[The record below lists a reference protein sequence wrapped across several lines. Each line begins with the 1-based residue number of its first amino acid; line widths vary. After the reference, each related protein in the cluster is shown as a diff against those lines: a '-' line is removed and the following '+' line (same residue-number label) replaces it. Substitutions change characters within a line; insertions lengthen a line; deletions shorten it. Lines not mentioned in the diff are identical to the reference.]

1 LKYKKG
7 EMMMKAVIDESEL
20 HHQHKEVIIQA
31 LKKDAYANHLGI
43 QLIEVGEGTAIAEL
57 NAEAYMLN
65 AHGTLHG
72 AVTFAIADY
81 VFAAA
86 CNSYGRTA
94 VALTNTINY
103 MAAGKEGALI
113 RATAEEV
120 KKNYRTAWYTIKVE
134 SDGELIATMD
144 ATAYRLGHYF
154 VPVEEEF

>member
-1 LKYKKG
+1 IVFILKYKKG
-7 EMMMKAVIDESEL
+7 EMMMKVVIDESEL
-20 HHQHKEVIIQA
+20 HQQHKEVIIQA
-31 LKKDAYANHLGI
+31 LKKDAYANNLGI

-81 VFAAA
+81 VYAAA

-120 KKNYRTAWYTIKVE
+120 KKNYRTAW
-134 SDGELIATMD
+134 
-144 ATAYRLGHYF
+144 
-154 VPVEEEF
+154 